1 MEKRDAEYI
10 SDDDFKLNENDDG
23 EDLAQLRKYEV
34 NKMRYYFAIV
44 HCNSVKTATRLI
56 EENQGLEFELTNIK
70 LNMSCVDDDLVFP
83 NQPKDVA
90 TEIPAN
96 YEFNSS
102 NVSRALNHSTVRLSW
117 DQTDKKRQNL
127 LANNYRAIM
136 KRKDDDLLE
145 GTEFDAYKSLI
156 AGSSSESEDVSAEGS
171 EAEEREQKRIEEM
184 RQRLLG
190 GLQEDDGPKRGK
202 LQDEEA
208 NS

>member
-1 MEKRDAEYI
+1 
-10 SDDDFKLNENDDG
+10 
-23 EDLAQLRKYEV
+23 
-34 NKMRYYFAIV
+34 
-44 HCNSVKTATRLI
+44 
-56 EENQGLEFELTNIK
+56 
-70 LNMSCVDDDLVFP
+70 MSCVDDDLVFP

-136 KRKDDDLLE
+136 KRKDDDLME
-145 GTEFDAYKSLI
+145 GTEFDAYKGLI
-156 AGSSSESEDVSAEGS
+156 AGSSSDSEDISAEGS
-171 EAEEREQKRIEEM
+171 EAEEQEQKRIEEM

-190 GLQEDDGPKRGK
+190 GL
-202 LQDEEA
+202 
-208 NS
+208 